1 MKFIARKI
9 IRRLLRSIISLPF
22 ILIFVFAKL
31 KERKNSFKF
40 DSLLAL
46 ATVSGIVKMKLVKKK
61 INDQFFSTSN

>member
-1 MKFIARKI
+1 MFITNHSCMKFIARKM

-22 ILIFVFAKL
+22 VLIFVFAKL

-46 ATVSGIVKMKLVKKK
+46 ATVSGIVGMELVKKK
-61 INDQFFSTSN
+61 DQ